1 MQHLDAEGLCI
12 AELAQPGGMLQEC
25 QQRLYWTMQPEATN
39 PDSSRSRA
47 IDAKLVNFLGCLRHF
62 GVLAKVG
69 RILFPPWGPRRAGGN
84 VYRAWPSQ
92 AGYPLAP
99 RYTWRLDFIRHH
111 FEGWGIT
118 AELCEELLGDSV
130 ELSSQVLRGRWSLH
144 VYFNGQVCIVAT
156 P

>member
-1 MQHLDAEGLCI
+1 MRSLSILSTAFDILWFW
-12 AELAQPGGMLQEC
+12 
-25 QQRLYWTMQPEATN
+25 QRLVGFCSSLGA
-39 PDSSRSRA
+39 PDVR
-47 IDAKLVNFLGCLRHF
+47 VEF
-62 GVLAKVG
+62 
-69 RILFPPWGPRRAGGN
+69 
-84 VYRAWPSQ
+84 VYRAWSSQ

-99 RYTWRLDFIRHH
+99 RYTWRLEFIRHH